1 MGLPNEVLGVW
12 VLGGHLQGSSGGCFF
27 LQSLPEAALLSGTR
41 SHSGREEQ
49 TAAGSAVFG
58 FNPLHMEMCWE
69 ESSSSEPSCSPA
81 LG

>member
-1 MGLPNEVLGVW
+1 MK
-12 VLGGHLQGSSGGCFF
+12 SSAYGCWEDTYKAATGAVFFF
-27 LQSLPEAALLSGTR
+27 LQSLPEAVLLSGTR